1 MHFYS
6 FIYRKIYKSAKLLFL
21 STKEVIIIRYG
32 KLLAIS
38 SFILLFA
45 LVFFVASDKHNTV
58 VAATNETNA
67 SYGNL
72 YIQTDPTG
80 AYVFVDGVYRGL
92 SPVTVYDLNTV
103 FTHVIKTTKSGFKNT
118 LTSVNVLAGKTTSVF
133 LKLDPL
139 TQQGNIYVQTNPT
152 QSNIYL
158 DGVFRGLSPIFIA
171 NVSVGNH
178 TVLANKPSYSNASQI
193 ANVLSGQTTNVYLN
207 LQALNYTNQSTGTLS
222 VITNPTGA
230 AIYLDNHF
238 KGLTTYQ
245 PLIIYAIPAGL
256 HNLKATLNNYENH
269 NQEVYIGPNQVLALN
284 INMTR
289 AAYTCTDS
297 DNGVDIYKQGTA
309 VVTKS
314 DGTIMQRVTD
324 FCTDRNKLT
333 EYHCATGSS
342 VASKLYY
349 CNNGCSYGACSTRA
363 MQKTPQKVPLSANTI
378 IIAVLLLIAVGL
390 AFGWKKLKKAKLKLK
405 SKKAIKKKKKR
416 L

>member
-1 MHFYS
+1 MDFCT

-45 LVFFVASDKHNTV
+45 LIFFATSGKHNTV
-58 VAATNETNA
+58 VAVTNQTNT

-72 YIQTDPTG
+72 YIQTNPTTS
-80 AYVFVDGVYRGL
+80 YVFVDGIYRGI
-92 SPVTVYDLNTV
+92 SPVTVYDLDTS
-103 FTHVIKTTKSGFKNT
+103 FTHVIKATKLEFQDAISY
-118 LTSVNVLAGKTTSVF
+118 VNALAGKTTSIF
-133 LKLDPL
+133 IILNPL

-158 DGVFRGLSPIFIA
+158 DGVFRDLSPIFIA
-171 NVSVGNH
+171 NISVGNH

-193 ANVLSGQTTNVYLN
+193 VTVLSGQTTNVYFN
-207 LQALNYTNQSTGTLS
+207 LQALNYTNQSTGILS
-222 VITNPTGA
+222 IITNPTGA
-230 AIYLDNHF
+230 AIYLDNQF

-245 PLIIYAIPAGL
+245 PLIIYAIPAGS
-256 HNLKATLNNYENH
+256 HNLKATLNNYENY
-269 NQEVYIGPNQVLALN
+269 NQAVYIGPNQVLALN

-314 DGTIMQRVTD
+314 DGTVMQRVTD
-324 FCTDRNKLT
+324 FCTERNKLT
-333 EYHCATGSS
+333 EYYCATGSS

-349 CNNGCSYGACSTRA
+349 CNNGCSYGACSTRNI
-363 MQKTPQKVPLSANTI
+363 QKVPLSVNTI
-378 IIAVLLLIAVGL
+378 IIAVLLLIAVGFAL
-390 AFGWKKLKKAKLKLK
+390 GWKKLKKKPNLKLK
-405 SKKAIKKKKKR
+405 SKKAAKKKKR